1 MNTIKTATVAASFS
15 VAARIII
22 KKLISSGTQVVAF
35 ARTGD
40 EVRAKEMEAQYDG
53 KLTILLG
60 DLTNELQS
68 HALVADA
75 VTILGSIEAHF
86 HCSGVFA
93 WGNWQDIELDEVE
106 KLFNAN
112 FKTAFIFG
120 REIFNVMQQSGA
132 GTMMFVSARDTTRN
146 IPAGFGP
153 YMASKMALN
162 ALVESMAAEG
172 AEHGIRV
179 NAVLPTVIDTD
190 ANRKAMP
197 EVDPSTWVE
206 PAQLAEL
213 MIELSQPGKTNL
225 SGALIALNGKM
236 H

>member
-15 VAARIII
+15 VAAKIII
-22 KKLISSGTQVVAF
+22 RNLIESGTDVVAF
-35 ARTGD
+35 ARAGD
-40 EVRAKEMEAQYDG
+40 EVRAKEMEAQYGG

-60 DLTNELQS
+60 DLTCEQQS
-68 HALVADA
+68 RSLVAEA
-75 VTILGSIEAHF
+75 LTILGYIDAHF

-93 WGNWQDIELDEVE
+93 WGSWKEVELAEVE

-120 REIFNVMQQSGA
+120 REVFNVMAKSGA
-132 GTMMFVSARDTTRN
+132 GSMMFVSARDTTRN

-172 AEHGIRV
+172 APNGVRV

-190 ANRKAMP
+190 VNRKAMP
-197 EVDPSTWVE
+197 ESDASTWVD
-206 PAQLAEL
+206 PVQLAEL
-213 MIELSQPGKTNL
+213 MIELSQPSKTNL
-225 SGALIALNGKM
+225 SGALITLNGQM